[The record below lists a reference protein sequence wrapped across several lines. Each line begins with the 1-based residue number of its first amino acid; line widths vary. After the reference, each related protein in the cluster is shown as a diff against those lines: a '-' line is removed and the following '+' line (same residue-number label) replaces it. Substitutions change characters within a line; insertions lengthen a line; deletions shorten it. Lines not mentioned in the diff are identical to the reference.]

1 MNTPDK
7 IRILIVDDHAVVGY
21 GLSALLNAESD
32 MTVVASGKTGEEAVE
47 QFRCHRPDLVLMDLR
62 MPGMSGLEA
71 IREILLIEP
80 KARIIV
86 LTTYG
91 GDEDIRQALDAGA
104 QGYVLKGAPEA
115 QLFDAMRRVHAG
127 MRFIPKEV
135 ARLLASRPPNSKLT
149 PREYEVLKLIVK
161 GLSNKAIG
169 EKLGICEGTVKCH
182 VNTILARLGV
192 EDRTQAAV
200 TALQRGLVHM

>member
-1 MNTPDK
+1 
-7 IRILIVDDHAVVGY
+7 
-21 GLSALLNAESD
+21 
-32 MTVVASGKTGEEAVE
+32 
-47 QFRCHRPDLVLMDLR
+47 MDLR

-71 IREILLIEP
+71 IHEILLIEP

-169 EKLGICEGTVKCH
+169 EKLGISEGTVKCH